1 MIKRMIALTML
12 IALSLS
18 AVAAEPA
25 PTLSKAQHDRLELP
39 QLRLKLAYVALQNV
53 QNEFQAKLGEFN
65 AVCAEVVKELK
76 APEGTRCSPDT
87 LEIIVPPA
95 PVKDSTSKPEGK
107 K

>member
-1 MIKRMIALTML
+1 MIKRMIAITML
-12 IALSLS
+12 IAFSLS

-53 QNEFQAKLGEFN
+53 QNEFQAKLTEFN
-65 AVCAEVVKELK
+65 TVCEAVVKEIGAK
-76 APEGTRCSPDT
+76 EGTRCNPET
-87 LEIIVPPA
+87 LELVVPVA
-95 PVKDSTSKPEGK
+95 PVKAEGTKEK